1 MKLSEAVNNDKE
13 VGLHMKLS
21 EAVTP
26 KPKKNDIVVID
37 AMDSDKIQTISK
49 GVAYVGSSRLP
60 VMLRQLTFDS
70 KKGNVVTWK
79 ANYQMNDVNKV
90 LVKIRKLNQI
100 ISRMPAS
107 IKKDEQGLSQKDKR
121 VLNTMVN
128 NIYKEVAVLMKQQR
142 EEL

>member
-1 MKLSEAVNNDKE
+1 
-13 VGLHMKLS
+13 MKLS

>member
-1 MKLSEAVNNDKE
+1 
-13 VGLHMKLS
+13 
-21 EAVTP
+21 
-26 KPKKNDIVVID
+26 
-37 AMDSDKIQTISK
+37 
-49 GVAYVGSSRLP
+49 
-60 VMLRQLTFDS
+60 
-70 KKGNVVTWK
+70 
-79 ANYQMNDVNKV
+79 MNDVNKV

>member
-1 MKLSEAVNNDKE
+1 
-13 VGLHMKLS
+13 MKLS

-79 ANYQMNDVNKV
+79 ANY
-90 LVKIRKLNQI
+90 
-100 ISRMPAS
+100 
-107 IKKDEQGLSQKDKR
+107 
-121 VLNTMVN
+121 
-128 NIYKEVAVLMKQQR
+128 
-142 EEL
+142 